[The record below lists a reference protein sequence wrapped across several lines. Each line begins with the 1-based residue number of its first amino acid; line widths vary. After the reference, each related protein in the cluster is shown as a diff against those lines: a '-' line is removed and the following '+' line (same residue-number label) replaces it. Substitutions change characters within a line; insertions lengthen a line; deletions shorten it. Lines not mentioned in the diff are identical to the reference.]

1 MDIST
6 LCLFLSATLS
16 IHPDRSQ
23 FFRYETFTL
32 SCAVPG
38 NSSSWTLKR
47 NTSSGSFVSCEVGW
61 GRLRGSSC
69 SILGV
74 YSSDTGVY
82 WCESKEGERSN
93 VLDISVN
100 SGTVLLESPAL
111 PVTEGDKVTLRCSVK
126 GRYEEKSKSDFNA
139 TFYRNGVFIG
149 IHSEGTMIL
158 PAVSKS
164 DEGFYKCRHPTKGES
179 PQSLLAVRGDVRDQP
194 AVEPTTPPLMSLPR
208 LLCTVLL
215 FVLYTAIMI
224 MCIYLY
230 RRLARERMNT
240 PKSEDRLPKLEK
252 LDHARST

>member
-1 MDIST
+1 MDISS
-6 LCLFLSATLS
+6 LCLLMSTLS
-16 IHPDRSQ
+16 IHPNRSQ

-32 SCAVPG
+32 SCAVPA

-47 NTSSGSFVSCEVGW
+47 NTSSGSFLSCEVGW
-61 GRLRGSSC
+61 GRLSGSSC

-93 VLDISVN
+93 VLHISVN

-111 PVTEGDKVTLRCSVK
+111 PVTEGDKVTLRCSIK
-126 GRYEEKSKSDFNA
+126 ERYEEKSKSDFDA
-139 TFYRNGVFIG
+139 AFYKNDVFIG
-149 IHSEGTMIL
+149 IHSDGTMIL
-158 PAVSKS
+158 PAASKS

-179 PQSLLAVRGDVRDQP
+179 PQSLLAVRVRDQP
-194 AVEPTTPPLMSLPR
+194 TVEPTAPPLMSLPR

-215 FVLYTAIMI
+215 FVIYTAIMI

-230 RRLARERMNT
+230 RRLARAGAAAAGLIAE
-240 PKSEDRLPKLEK
+240 
-252 LDHARST
+252 